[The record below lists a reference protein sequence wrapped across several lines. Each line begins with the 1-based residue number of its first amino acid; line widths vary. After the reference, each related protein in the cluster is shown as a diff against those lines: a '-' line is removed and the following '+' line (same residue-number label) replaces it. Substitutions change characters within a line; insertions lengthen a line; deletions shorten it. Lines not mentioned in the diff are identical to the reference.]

1 MKRLAAILFTGVF
14 LFNWFGYRL
23 LTDYLQHRSDTRL
36 EAKLD
41 RNEYDAASLVEMR
54 VPLNIP
60 YQTSSSDF
68 ERIDGEITINGIH
81 YKYVKR
87 KIENGQLVLL
97 CLPNHTRTQ
106 LESAKDNYFKLVN
119 DLQHPSQSKYP
130 GQGHTV
136 KNPVTEY
143 CQQQNNWAIGS
154 WLFNRPEHIRSSVT
168 LPSSPFIT
176 LPARPPEC

>member
-1 MKRLAAILFTGVF
+1 MKRLAAILFIGVF
-14 LFNWFGYRL
+14 MFNWLGYRL

-41 RNEYDAASLVEMR
+41 RNDYDASRLIEMK

-68 ERIDGEITINGIH
+68 ERIDGEIEIDGIH

-97 CLPNHTRTQ
+97 CLPNDTKTK
-106 LESAKDNYFKLVN
+106 LESAKDDYFKLVN
-119 DLQHPSQSKYP
+119 DLQHPSQNKNP

-143 CQQQNNWAIGS
+143 WQQSNNWSINA
-154 WLFNRPEHIRSSVT
+154 WLTDSRDYTRRNMV
-168 LPSSPFIT
+168 LPSSPIIT
-176 LPARPPEC
+176 TPAQPPEC